1 MKTLFLAL
9 IILAAPLVSMADSW
23 EKTEHNWNI
32 KYKDFGLNVRNQ
44 FGSNYDHVEASY
56 KLGSL
61 TAAMRFAE
69 KDGANEYRPKLT
81 HKVFKWKVFD
91 IGHRIEYRHHDGSKD
106 SNWRYRLIGKAS
118 VPVTEKFSTFF
129 KIQPRWEFG
138 KGKDDDLS
146 FDDIKNQFGVKY
158 KHNKNLSFSPHVMYV
173 LDDDFNKKSIMF
185 GTALTVKF

>member
-106 SNWRYRLIGKAS
+106 SNWRCRLIGKVS
-118 VPVTEKFSTFF
+118 LPWTEEVSAFF